1 MAITINGKEYDET
14 KLDND
19 VKNSILQVQNSN
31 NATIR
36 LKAEILN
43 HQILSKYHSQNIQD
57 NLPADEEGTTE
68 VVEPSNE
75 DIITK
80 AAVDTIAT
88 APTETATE

>member
-14 KLDND
+14 TFDNN

-43 HQILSKYHSQNIQD
+43 HQILSKHHSKNIQD

-68 VVEPSNE
+68 
-75 DIITK
+75 
-80 AAVDTIAT
+80 T
-88 APTETATE
+88 AEAPAETATE

>member
-14 KLDND
+14 KLSDD

-43 HQILSKYHSQNIQD
+43 NQILAQHHSKFIKD
-57 NLPADEEGTTE
+57 NLPTDDEDTTE
-68 VVEPSNE
+68 
-75 DIITK
+75 
-80 AAVDTIAT
+80 T
-88 APTETATE
+88 AEAPAETATE

>member
-14 KLDND
+14 KLSDD

-43 HQILSKYHSQNIQD
+43 HQILSQHHSKNIKD
-57 NLPADEEGTTE
+57 KLPADDEATTE
-68 VVEPSNE
+68 G
-75 DIITK
+75 ITTNSASDAV
-80 AAVDTIAT
+80 AAAEAEIK
-88 APTETATE
+88 

>member
-14 KLDND
+14 KLSDD

-31 NATIR
+31 NAVIR

-43 HQILSKYHSQNIQD
+43 HQILSQHHSKNIQD
-57 NLPADEEGTTE
+57 NLPVDGEDTTNSAE
-68 VVEPSNE
+68 
-75 DIITK
+75 
-80 AAVDTIAT
+80 